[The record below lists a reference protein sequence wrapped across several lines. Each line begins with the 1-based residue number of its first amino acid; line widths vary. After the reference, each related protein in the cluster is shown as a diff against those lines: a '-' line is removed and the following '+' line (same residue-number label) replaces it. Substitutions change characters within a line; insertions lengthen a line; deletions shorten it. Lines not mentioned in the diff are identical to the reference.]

1 MRRKE
6 KRKNDE
12 SDEEPRLLYM
22 RRALKELRRIARPS
36 RLAADVA
43 IS

>member
-1 MRRKE
+1 MRS
-6 KRKNDE
+6 NVGAAFAH
-12 SDEEPRLLYM
+12 
-22 RRALKELRRIARPS
+22 RRQALKELRRIAKPS

>member
-1 MRRKE
+1 MRRRG

-12 SDEEPRLLYM
+12 SDEEPLPLYR
-22 RRALKELRRIARPS
+22 RRALKELRRVAKPS
-36 RLAADVA
+36 RLAT